1 MGAILQIEH
10 SPSLLSA
17 RRSILEPLGYD
28 VISVLGFSDAFDS
41 SLLRQPIAAIV
52 IGHRAPRADR
62 LKLILHFHTNLPGVP
77 IVALLGRLDLVFT
90 EADYNCPGDDPPL
103 WVRTVAQALL
113 AGQKHPPERL
123 TDGRFGGC
131 GRKNS
136 LHRV

>member
-41 SLLRQPIAAIV
+41 SLLAAV
-52 IGHRAPRADR
+52 GTA
-62 LKLILHFHTNLPGVP
+62 LPETMVP